1 MMVESVTWISGGIYS
16 QAAFFAVLSL
26 YLYLR
31 GSHQKKSRFYIYSAI
46 VAFIAMTS
54 SEKTIIFPFIILLYE
69 FSFGNLKSA
78 WRRITAFFGISLV
91 WGIVLLGQV
100 NSRLSYLQVTNG
112 SASKFQFNNPFIQV
126 PVALSKY
133 LELFTWPDKLTLY
146 QSEYAMGPLQ
156 FGIRATVTILFF
168 VIIAISYK
176 KNRPLFFWLSFF
188 FITLLTTL
196 NPFGLSW
203 IVAERY
209 SYLGSIGLYFGFATF
224 FCWIIERTNL
234 KILGYS
240 ILVIIILA
248 LSARTF
254 VRNLEWHNEDTLW
267 VSTARVSQADPK
279 THNNL
284 GDVYARKGDLANAAK
299 SFEKALALNP
309 NYPDATHNLANIY
322 RMQGKVDESINLYK
336 RALELNPAI
345 WQSHLNLAAIY
356 FDRKE
361 YALAKEHA
369 IAADKIH
376 PNNPQILGNLG
387 LILLTDGDLAQ
398 ARTYFERTLNQ
409 DPENQIALQG
419 IASINS
425 TTAP

>member
-1 MMVESVTWISGGIYS
+1 MSLTYAQKRDIQDQFSTKSVDEIASNLGISRKVIEKHMAKNPKIFLQQKEGNSQLLPVSEKISYLILLGMIVIAVYINGMWNAFVSDDIFVIVNYEDLLQSVHYFLIQPTMLIRNIQFFLAYQIGGLTPFFFRLPNLMFHMGFVSIVYLIMPFFSKHKYLPFIVAVIAAVHPMMVESVTWISGGIYS

-196 NPFGLSW
+196 N
-203 IVAERY
+203 
-209 SYLGSIGLYFGFATF
+209 
-224 FCWIIERTNL
+224 
-234 KILGYS
+234 
-240 ILVIIILA
+240 
-248 LSARTF
+248 
-254 VRNLEWHNEDTLW
+254 
-267 VSTARVSQADPK
+267 
-279 THNNL
+279 
-284 GDVYARKGDLANAAK
+284 
-299 SFEKALALNP
+299 
-309 NYPDATHNLANIY
+309 
-322 RMQGKVDESINLYK
+322 
-336 RALELNPAI
+336 
-345 WQSHLNLAAIY
+345 
-356 FDRKE
+356 
-361 YALAKEHA
+361 
-369 IAADKIH
+369 
-376 PNNPQILGNLG
+376 
-387 LILLTDGDLAQ
+387 
-398 ARTYFERTLNQ
+398 
-409 DPENQIALQG
+409 
-419 IASINS
+419 
-425 TTAP
+425 